1 MVINVKV
8 DSNKSREDFKK
19 AVCQKHIPVLTLDK
33 KWHELFAINKKTPE
47 VEELE
52 NKVNELLKRQGFL
65 NTEIKK
71 LKIVKSNLMNEIV
84 EHMDETEQ
92 SKGKPS
98 AKMTKNQELIKEAN
112 EKLEE
117 YQDELLD
124 IPSLIKEANNEL
136 MIATMDI
143 CYHRLYK
150 NSSLIIEIS
159 EWIRKVRDQLKQR
172 IMKKKAMEIENQLSY
187 TYMHNIFGH
196 ELIDI
201 FDLKYVEEEANSE
214 TLPSDRT
221 SQNVTNKTSE

>member
-1 MVINVKV
+1 
-8 DSNKSREDFKK
+8 
-19 AVCQKHIPVLTLDK
+19 
-33 KWHELFAINKKTPE
+33 
-47 VEELE
+47 
-52 NKVNELLKRQGFL
+52 
-65 NTEIKK
+65 
-71 LKIVKSNLMNEIV
+71 
-84 EHMDETEQ
+84 MDETEQ